1 MVDFIPTEKGT
12 AIRNPSTANFQI
24 NSRDRVRDSYGNFI
38 EKSDSFSI
46 SPTASLLNGFFTRL
60 GVVEIVFDWQVPN
73 VSASAGNNKIL
84 YQVSTS
90 TTALSSYQTTIP
102 EGNYQASDLLKV
114 MANNMNLTVGNA
126 WFTSGYTANT
136 GTTVASG
143 SNIFP
148 TLPPTGYIAGTTN
161 NIYLTQFDRFS
172 SALANQLQLSSCYRT
187 YSGAPATNV
196 GNIYCAIN
204 PTVTPLKYIDIVC
217 RQLTYNQSL
226 KDGTTSITENQD
238 VLYRWNLA
246 WEDNGNITDPSNMVI
261 YQGYTKFQSRRF
273 LAFPKQIKWTPN
285 QPIGQIQF
293 ELFGVGVAYDPL
305 TQILSEVVKPL
316 SYWYGNGG
324 LEWSMNLLV
333 SEV

>member
-1 MVDFIPTEKGT
+1 MVDFVPTEKGT
-12 AIRNPSTANFQI
+12 SIRNPSTANFQI
-24 NSRDRVRDSYGNFI
+24 NSRDRARNAYGDYI

-46 SPTASLLNGFFTRL
+46 SPSASLLNGFFTRL
-60 GVVEIVFDWQVPN
+60 GVVEIVFDWQIPN
-73 VSASAGNNKIL
+73 VSASAGNNKL
-84 YQVSTS
+84 LFQLSTS
-90 TTALSSYQTTIP
+90 TIPLSSFQTTIP
-102 EGNYQASDLLKV
+102 EGNYQAQDLLSV
-114 MANNMNLTVGNA
+114 MAKNMNLTVGTTL
-126 WFTSGYTANT
+126 FTSGYTAT
-136 GTTVASG
+136 SGTTVATG
-143 SNIFP
+143 SNIYP
-148 TLPPTGYIAGTTN
+148 TLPPTGYIAGNSNTV
-161 NIYLTQFDRFS
+161 YLTQMDRFS
-172 SALANQLQLSSCYRT
+172 SALANQLQLSSCYKT

-204 PTVTPLKYIDIVC
+204 PTVTPLKYVDIVC

-226 KDGTTSITENQD
+226 KDGTTSTSENVD

-293 ELFGVGVAYDPL
+293 ELYGVGVTYDPFTL
-305 TQILSEVVKPL
+305 ISSEVVKPL

>member
-1 MVDFIPTEKGT
+1 MVDFIPTEKGV

-24 NSRDRVRDSYGNFI
+24 NSRDRARDSYGNYI

-46 SPTASLLNGFFTRL
+46 SPSASLLNGFFTRL
-60 GVVEIVFDWQVPN
+60 GVVEIVFDWQIPN
-73 VSASAGNNKIL
+73 VSAAAGNNKLL

-90 TTALSSYQTTIP
+90 TTALSSYTTTIP
-102 EGNYQASDLLKV
+102 EGNYLGVDLLNS
-114 MANNMNLTVGNA
+114 MARNMNLTVGA
-126 WFTSGYTANT
+126 GWFTSGYTAYAGSTVST
-136 GTTVASG
+136 GSQ
-143 SNIFP
+143 IFP
-148 TLPPTGYIAGTTN
+148 ALPPTGFIAGTTN

-172 SALANQLQLSSCYRT
+172 SALANQLQLSSCYKT
-187 YSGAPATNV
+187 YASGPSNI
-196 GNIYCAIN
+196 GSIYCAIN
-204 PTVTPLKYIDIVC
+204 PTVTPLKYVDIVC

-226 KDGTTSITENQD
+226 KDGTTSVTENQD

-246 WEDNGNITDPSNMVI
+246 WEDNGNVTDPSNMVI

-273 LAFPKQIKWTPN
+273 LSFPKQIKWTPN

-293 ELFGVGVAYDPL
+293 ELWGVGVAYDPF

-316 SYWYGNGG
+316 SYWYGSGG